1 MTLDISLLPLGIS
14 DVPPGDFRA
23 LGLMLAELR
32 ALAERPREAQRAAQ
46 TLQSGGEY
54 WNTLPYGAMPTS
66 LAPPVRRAASLA
78 DPVGGPSG
86 DRFNLPT
93 PGAAGAWCRPPP
105 VPIAET
111 SPLSNQNFWIPTLLV
126 AFGVGVFWLSRGLE
140 MPP

>member
-1 MTLDISLLPLGIS
+1 
-14 DVPPGDFRA
+14 
-23 LGLMLAELR
+23 
-32 ALAERPREAQRAAQ
+32 
-46 TLQSGGEY
+46 
-54 WNTLPYGAMPTS
+54 MPTS

-126 AFGVGVFWLSRGLE
+126 AFGVAVFWLSRGLE